1 MVNPANVWCERSSS
15 LRSISPCG
23 SLCQGTNGCWC
34 TLCSTGCCGLCW
46 VELEASQ
53 GRANVPWWHSLVANH
68 WTLQLLCSAQY
79 FEVIQIGCKRQT
91 QQNEDPGRWL
101 LSCSCRFRT
110 TSNSTTDTFKSA
122 RRRAEEYLAGSSV
135 SQTSQTNQTKVSNP
149 PQEDRRKAPTASP
162 GGSGARAWHQGLAR
176 QKAEVEA
183 SVQDYRRLLLKSL
196 KTLSQV
202 AWCKNLDK
210 SWSLGSLLNFN
221 VPKLKNAS
229 FREVMML
236 ISFLGLRGEI
246 CPLWCRWALNASWK
260 RGRGD
265 ALRSQILKALESA
278 KHMAHHGPYSVFLYG
293 YFTCL
298 NCNVFLTATSTF
310 KKRKRVL
317 FITWKVPRVHR
328 RLATGQSSNHL
339 RFGIFWIRSFKA
351 ILVRLQ
357 ACSPKLKRFQGSF
370 RAGNWIQRMIF
381 DQQNRF
387 HIPPKTRGGYPRRF
401 CVQEARVHQEP

>member
-278 KHMAHHGPYSVFLYG
+278 KHMAHHGPYSVFFVWIFYM
-293 YFTCL
+293 
-298 NCNVFLTATSTF
+298 F
-310 KKRKRVL
+310 KL
-317 FITWKVPRVHR
+317 
-328 RLATGQSSNHL
+328 
-339 RFGIFWIRSFKA
+339 
-351 ILVRLQ
+351 
-357 ACSPKLKRFQGSF
+357 
-370 RAGNWIQRMIF
+370 
-381 DQQNRF
+381 
-387 HIPPKTRGGYPRRF
+387 
-401 CVQEARVHQEP
+401 